1 MRPLGQTLLSG
12 LFFSLAVFSS
22 CLEAA
27 AAEKGILLTEEIQ
40 LKIADVFLEEGEY
53 YRAVTEY
60 KKFLILFPDSER
72 VDYVLFQTG
81 RAYYDGGEF
90 ESSRRSFRSVREK
103 YPGSPYALK
112 AYYFEGL
119 SEWKLDKPKE
129 AKTLFED
136 LAEAFPDSEY
146 APPALAAASLAALD
160 REDIG
165 AGKKGLEQFCLR
177 FPAHPQ
183 IEKVREAL
191 LLFDD
196 YEKLPRKSP
205 LLAAVMS
212 ALLPGSGYFYAEHY
226 GDGLTAFLINA
237 LFIAGSLTAVHQEN
251 YAVAG
256 IAGGLGLPFYVG
268 NIYGSANAAKKWNLS
283 VRKEVRRK
291 IYQAL
296 DFIF

>member
-1 MRPLGQTLLSG
+1 MRPLCKTLLSG
-12 LFFSLAVFSS
+12 FLFSLAVFSS
-22 CLEAA
+22 CLETA

-72 VDYVLFQTG
+72 ADYALFQTG
-81 RAYYDGGEF
+81 RAYYDGGGCA
-90 ESSRRSFRSVREK
+90 SSEQSFRSVREK

-119 SEWKLDKPKE
+119 SEWKLDKPE
-129 AKTLFED
+129 QAKTLFED

-146 APPALAAASLAALD
+146 APLALAALD

-165 AGKKGLEQFCLR
+165 AAKKGLEQFCLR
-177 FPAHPQ
+177 YPAHPQ
-183 IEKVREAL
+183 MEKVREAL
-191 LLFDD
+191 LLFDH

-205 LLAAVMS
+205 FLAAVMS

-226 GDGLTAFLINA
+226 SDGLTAFLINA

-251 YAVAG
+251 YAGAG
-256 IAGGLGLPFYVG
+256 IAGGIGLPFYVG
-268 NIYGSANAAKKWNLS
+268 NIYGSANAAQKWNLS
-283 VRKEVRRK
+283 VR
-291 IYQAL
+291 
-296 DFIF
+296 